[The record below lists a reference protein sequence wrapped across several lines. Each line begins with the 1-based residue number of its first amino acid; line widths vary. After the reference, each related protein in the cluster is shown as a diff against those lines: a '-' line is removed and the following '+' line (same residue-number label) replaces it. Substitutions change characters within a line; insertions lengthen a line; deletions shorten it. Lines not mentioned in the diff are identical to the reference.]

1 MGTSAPLSQSRR
13 EVQQGLPALLKRL
26 WRYGLV
32 LSGDSDVAYELVQ
45 ATCLRALE
53 KCDQF
58 QSGTDL
64 ARWAYTIL
72 GSIWKNELRSR
83 RIRQGQGFV
92 DAEIAL
98 VADGVREMDTNLL
111 ARQVLKEVERLPEG
125 QREAVFLVYGEG
137 LSYKEAAEVLEVPT
151 GTIMSR
157 LAAARAKL
165 AGLRGRGDQ
174 MIPAG

>member
-1 MGTSAPLSQSRR
+1 MNQPAQKSRN

-26 WRYGLV
+26 WRYGVV
-32 LSGDSDVAYELVQ
+32 LTGDSEVAHELVQ

-58 QSGTDL
+58 QPGTDL
-64 ARWAYTIL
+64 ARWTYTIL
-72 GSIWKNELRSR
+72 SSIWKNELRSR
-83 RIRQGQGFV
+83 RIRLGQGFV

-111 ARQVLKEVERLPEG
+111 ARQVLREVERLPEG

-137 LSYKEAAEVLEVPT
+137 LSYKEAADVLDVPQ

-165 AGLRGRGDQ
+165 AGLKDRGDQ
-174 MIPAG
+174 MIPAE

>member
-1 MGTSAPLSQSRR
+1 MNKTATVSPSRKA
-13 EVQQGLPALLKRL
+13 VQNGLPPLLKRL

-32 LSGDSDVAYELVQ
+32 LSGDSEVAHELVQ

-58 QSGTDL
+58 QVGTDL
-64 ARWAYTIL
+64 GRWTYTIL
-72 GSIWKNELRSR
+72 SSIWKNELRSR
-83 RIRQGQGFV
+83 RIRMGQGFV

-137 LSYKEAAEVLEVPT
+137 LSYKEAADVLDVPT

-165 AGLRGRGDQ
+165 AGLRDRGDQ
-174 MIPAG
+174 MIPAE

>member
-1 MGTSAPLSQSRR
+1 MGMRAPLSQSRK

-26 WRYGLV
+26 WRYGVV
-32 LSGDSDVAYELVQ
+32 LSGDSEVAHELVQ
-45 ATCLRALE
+45 ATCLRAIE
-53 KCDQF
+53 KCEQF
-58 QSGTDL
+58 QAGTDL
-64 ARWAYTIL
+64 ARWTYTIL

-83 RIRQGQGFV
+83 RIRLGQGFV

-98 VADGVREMDTNLL
+98 VADGVRELDTNLL

-137 LSYKEAAEVLEVPT
+137 LSYKEAAEVLDVPT

-165 AGLRGRGDQ
+165 ASLRDRGDQ
-174 MIPAG
+174 MVPAE